1 MTIASILRTSCHFL
15 NAHAQCKA
23 CSVIED
29 FQHIQRLTVGNIM
42 EWPGVNIP
50 FRSDSESEAEE
61 FLHENEIAPN
71 IIMTAQ
77 TGGNIQTVDLTRTVE
92 QQKSIEKKHQLTIE
106 SFSELA
112 PRSKLAEERKIRR
125 LGDDKRRKKNEP
137 DVKCPPKVNAP
148 PVGKKKTQ
156 PPRYSDPA
164 AVKK

>member
-1 MTIASILRTSCHFL
+1 
-15 NAHAQCKA
+15 
-23 CSVIED
+23 
-29 FQHIQRLTVGNIM
+29 M

-77 TGGNIQTVDLTRTVE
+77 TGGNMETVDLTRTVE
-92 QQKSIEKKHQLTIE
+92 QQKSIQKKHQLTME
-106 SFSELA
+106 SFADLA
-112 PRSKLAEERKIRR
+112 PRSKLADERKIRR